1 MARKR
6 RAVQLEFVKEGK
18 DFLKKNKTAVFGV
31 FLFLAVV
38 IAGIIWLND
47 FLQTSPYFDC
57 RAVEIIKIGEGGKF
71 EATKEFFQ
79 LSPSV
84 NIFTADH
91 VMLSNRIKQSHP
103 EFQDVEI
110 IKYLPNRII
119 AKIRDRRPVAKI
131 KVGKIYQVDYE
142 GVVLADKDSES
153 LPLIIGMESQLFNPT
168 VGRAVKSRRLTRALN
183 ILTLI
188 SERREFKDS
197 VVSVVD
203 LSYPEKANFK
213 MDGITVVLGDNEY
226 GRKLDLLARI
236 LKDPKINKSR
246 LDSID
251 LRFTD
256 VVMNTKPE
264 KK

>member
-1 MARKR
+1 MARRR
-6 RAVQLEFVKEGK
+6 RAAQFEFVKGSG
-18 DFLKKNKTAVFGV
+18 DFLRKNKVAVFGV
-31 FLFLAVV
+31 LLFLAAV
-38 IAGIIWLND
+38 IAGIVWLND
-47 FLQTSPYFDC
+47 LLRNSTYFDC
-57 RAVEIIKIGEGGKF
+57 RAVEIIKVGEGGRLEPK
-71 EATKEFFQ
+71 KDFFQ
-79 LSPSV
+79 LTPSV

-91 VMLSNRIKQSHP
+91 IMLSNRIKQSHP
-103 EFQDVEI
+103 EYQDVEI

-142 GVVLADKDSES
+142 GMVLADKDTES
-153 LPLIIGMESQLFNPT
+153 LPLIIGMESQLFNPA
-168 VGRAVKSRRLTRALN
+168 VGKPFKSRRLTRALN
-183 ILTLI
+183 ILALI
-188 SERREFKDS
+188 SARREFRDS
-197 VVSVVD
+197 VISVVD
-203 LSYPEKANFK
+203 LSYPEKTNFK

-226 GRKLDLLARI
+226 EGKLDMLARI
-236 LKDPKINKSR
+236 LKDPKIDKSR

>member
-6 RAVQLEFVKEGK
+6 RAVQLEFVKEGR
-18 DFLKKNKTAVFGV
+18 DFLRKNKAAVFGV
-31 FLFLAVV
+31 VLFLAAVT
-38 IAGIIWLND
+38 AGILWLND

-57 RAVEIIKIGEGGKF
+57 RTVEIIKIGEGGKF
-71 EATKEFFQ
+71 EAKKEFFQ
-79 LSPSV
+79 LTPSV

-91 VMLSNRIKQSHP
+91 VMLSNRIKQLHP

-119 AKIRDRRPVAKI
+119 SKIRDRRPVAKI

-142 GVVLADKDSES
+142 GMVLADRDSES

-168 VGRAVKSRRLTRALN
+168 VGRTVRSRRLARALN
-183 ILTLI
+183 ILALI
-188 SERREFKDS
+188 SEKREFRDS
-197 VVSVVD
+197 VISVID
-203 LSYPEKANFK
+203 LSYPEKTNFK

-226 GRKLDLLARI
+226 ERKLDLLARI
-236 LKDPKINKSR
+236 LKDPKIDKSR
-246 LDSID
+246 LDSVD